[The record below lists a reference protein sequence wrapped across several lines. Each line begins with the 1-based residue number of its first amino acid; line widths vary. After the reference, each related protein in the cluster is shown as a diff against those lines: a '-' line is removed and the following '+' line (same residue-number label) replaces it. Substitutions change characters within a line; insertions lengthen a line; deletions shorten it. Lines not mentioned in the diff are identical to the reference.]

1 MSVAVYPGS
10 FDPITYGHLD
20 IIERASAIFDRVI
33 VAVCLNTGKKPLFT
47 IEERVEMIIQ
57 ESSGLPNVEAD
68 SFEGLLT
75 EFMRQKKAHVIIR
88 GMRAVSDLE
97 NEFQMAWMNRKLNPE
112 VETLFLMAQPRYSYL
127 SSSIVKEVA
136 SFRGDVSGLVSEQ
149 IARRLEERLA
159 MHWMKQEA
167 SRSGGESVDL
177 FKLLEETEEYIQGCR
192 HLPMTDK
199 VLVSEDTLLD
209 FIDRLRSLLPEELH
223 QARLMVKDREQMMED
238 ARAEAERVV
247 AKAKQR
253 IEDMVKESEVVKQAQ
268 AAAEEIMG
276 QTRRVAHEIKNNAT
290 LYADDIMSNL
300 QESLE
305 KNLAVIREGR
315 EELVQLKKNRQT
327 AING

>member
-1 MSVAVYPGS
+1 MSIAVYPGS

-20 IIERASAIFDRVI
+20 IIERAAAIFDRVI

-75 EFMRQKKAHVIIR
+75 EFMKQKKAHVIIR
-88 GMRAVSDLE
+88 GLRAVSDLE

-159 MHWMKQEA
+159 MH
-167 SRSGGESVDL
+167 G
-177 FKLLEETEEYIQGCR
+177 
-192 HLPMTDK
+192 
-199 VLVSEDTLLD
+199 
-209 FIDRLRSLLPEELH
+209 
-223 QARLMVKDREQMMED
+223 
-238 ARAEAERVV
+238 
-247 AKAKQR
+247 
-253 IEDMVKESEVVKQAQ
+253 
-268 AAAEEIMG
+268 
-276 QTRRVAHEIKNNAT
+276 
-290 LYADDIMSNL
+290 
-300 QESLE
+300 
-305 KNLAVIREGR
+305 
-315 EELVQLKKNRQT
+315 
-327 AING
+327 